1 MHTDMVLILAVGD
14 GLIALMSIPLLMVM
28 AVLAVLAVLVVLVV
42 LMHHYCTKKP
52 LGKIFLR

>member
-1 MHTDMVLILAVGD
+1 MVLILAVGD
-14 GLIALMSIPLLMVM
+14 GLIALMSIPLLTVM
-28 AVLAVLAVLVVLVV
+28 AVLVVLVV